1 MLELFKAWYKRYLS
15 DPQAVLM
22 LVILVVGFTI
32 VLTLG
37 NMLAP
42 VLAAIVIAYL
52 LEALVQKLKRFN
64 LRRRY
69 AVVIVWL
76 VFVIFM
82 LAMVF
87 GMLPLLSTQLA
98 AFIPEMSTYWAK
110 TQQYINKLPEQFQFI
125 SQEHV
130 QVISRDLESMLGTAG
145 KQILTSVSLQ
155 SITTGAITIIIYMI
169 LLPLMVFFFL
179 KDKWLILNW
188 LGGFLPEDRSLA
200 AQIWTEMDKQLGN
213 YVRGKVWEILIVGGI
228 SYIAFASFG
237 LKFAFL
243 LAVTVGLSVI
253 IPYIGATVVT
263 IPVAA
268 VAFFQWGMSGEFV
281 WLIIVYLIIQ
291 ALDGNLLV
299 PWLFSNV
306 VNVHPIAIIISI
318 LLFGGL
324 WGFWGVFFAIPLA
337 TLVNALLHAWPRS
350 GEPLPAYS
358 ETGEFDLNKLK
369 KKD

>member
-1 MLELFKAWYKRYLS
+1 MFDLFKAWYKRYLS
-15 DPQAVLM
+15 DPQAVLL

-32 VLTLG
+32 ILTLG
-37 NMLAP
+37 DMLAP

-52 LEALVQKLKRFN
+52 LEAMVQKLKRLK

-69 AVVIVWL
+69 AVIIVWL
-76 VFVIFM
+76 VFVFCM
-82 LAMVF
+82 LALVF
-87 GMLPLLSTQLA
+87 GMLPLLSNQIA
-98 AFIPEMSTYWAK
+98 DFIPEVATYWAK
-110 TQQYINKLPEQFQFI
+110 SQEYINKLPERFQFL
-125 SQEHV
+125 SQQQV
-130 QVISRDLESMLGTAG
+130 QSLSRDLESLLGSTG
-145 KQILTSVSLQ
+145 KNILTSVSLQ

-179 KDKWLILNW
+179 KDKWPILNW

-200 AQIWTEMDKQLGN
+200 AEIWKEMDMQLGN
-213 YVRGKVWEILIVGGI
+213 YVRGKVLEILIVGTV
-228 SYIAFASFG
+228 SYITFTLFG

-243 LAVTVGLSVI
+243 LGVIVGLSVI

-268 VAFFQWGMSGEFV
+268 VAFFQWGMAGEFT
-281 WLIIVYLIIQ
+281 WLMVAYLVIQ

-299 PWLFSNV
+299 PWLFGKV

-337 TLVNALLHAWPRS
+337 TLVNALMRAWPRT
-350 GEPLPAYS
+350 GDPLPAYT
-358 ETGEFDLNKLK
+358 ETGEFDLKK
-369 KKD
+369 MKKD

>member
-1 MLELFKAWYKRYLS
+1 MLDLIKAWYKRYLS

-22 LVILVVGFTI
+22 LVILVIGFTI

-52 LEALVQKLKRFN
+52 LEALVQKLKRFK

-76 VFVIFM
+76 LFVIFM

-87 GMLPLLSTQLA
+87 GMLPLLSNQIA
-98 AFIPEMSTYWAK
+98 AFIPEVAGYWARA
-110 TQQYINKLPEQFQFI
+110 QQYINRLPEQFQFI

-130 QVISRDLESMLGTAG
+130 QAISRDMENMLGSAG
-145 KQILTSVSLQ
+145 KQILSGASLQ
-155 SITTGAITIIIYMI
+155 SITTGAITFIIYLI

-188 LGGFLPEDRSLA
+188 LGGFLPEDRRLA

-213 YVRGKVWEILIVGGI
+213 YVRGKVWEILIVGAV
-228 SYIAFASFG
+228 SYVAFALFG

-243 LAVTVGLSVI
+243 LAVIVGLSVI

-268 VAFFQWGMSGEFV
+268 VAFFQWGMGAEFL
-281 WLIIVYLIIQ
+281 WLMIVYLVIQ

-350 GEPLPAYS
+350 GEPLPAYA
-358 ETGEFDLNKLK
+358 ETGEFQVK
-369 KKD
+369 KPKSD

>member
-1 MLELFKAWYKRYLS
+1 MFDLFKAWYKRYLS
-15 DPQAVLM
+15 DPQAVLL

-32 VLTLG
+32 ILTLG

-52 LEALVQKLKRFN
+52 LEAMVQKLKRFK

-69 AVVIVWL
+69 AVIIVWL
-76 VFVIFM
+76 IFVICM
-82 LAMVF
+82 LALVF
-87 GMLPLLSTQLA
+87 GMLPLLSNQIA
-98 AFIPEMSTYWAK
+98 DFIPEVATYWAK
-110 TQQYINKLPEQFQFI
+110 SQEYINKLPERFQFV
-125 SQEHV
+125 SPEQV
-130 QVISRDLESMLGTAG
+130 QSITKDLESLLGSAG
-145 KQILTSVSLQ
+145 KEILTSVSLQ

-188 LGGFLPEDRSLA
+188 MGGFLPEDRSLA
-200 AQIWTEMDKQLGN
+200 ATIWKEMDKQLGN
-213 YVRGKVWEILIVGGI
+213 YVRGKVIEILIVGFLT
-228 SYIAFASFG
+228 YVVFALFD

-243 LAVTVGLSVI
+243 LAVIVGLSVI

-268 VAFFQWGMSGEFV
+268 VAFFQWGTGAEFT
-281 WLIIVYLIIQ
+281 WLMVAYLIIQ

-299 PWLFSNV
+299 PALFSKV

-324 WGFWGVFFAIPLA
+324 WGLWGVFFAIPLA
-337 TLVNALLHAWPRS
+337 TLVNALMQAWPRT
-350 GEPLPAYS
+350 GEPLPAYT
-358 ETGEFDLNKLK
+358 ETGEFDLNKMK
-369 KKD
+369 K

>member
-1 MLELFKAWYKRYLS
+1 MLDLFKAWYKRYLS

-69 AVVIVWL
+69 SVVIVWL
-76 VFVIFM
+76 LFVIFM

-87 GMLPLLSTQLA
+87 GMLPLLSNQLA
-98 AFIPEMSTYWAK
+98 AFIPEMATYWAK
-110 TQQYINKLPEQFQFI
+110 TQQYINKLPEQFQFL
-125 SQEHV
+125 SPEHV
-130 QVISRDLESMLGTAG
+130 QIISKDLESMLGSAG
-145 KQILTSVSLQ
+145 KEILTSVSLQ

-200 AQIWTEMDKQLGN
+200 AEIWIEMDKQLGN
-213 YVRGKVWEILIVGGI
+213 YVRGKVWEILIVGCVT
-228 SYIAFASFG
+228 YVAFALFG

-243 LAVTVGLSVI
+243 LAVIVGLSVI

-268 VAFFQWGMSGEFV
+268 VAFFQWGMSGEFI

-350 GEPLPAYS
+350 GDPLPMT
-358 ETGEFDLNKLK
+358 ETGEFDLKNMKQ
-369 KKD
+369 